1 MKHVNTESGTM
12 SWSEKHVGLPDNI
25 EGPFETNECH
35 FPQKYSAVQVLLGS
49 PSNTDYSRKV
59 WKMDN
64 LGNSVMGKRV
74 TEIMDHGIQ
83 TVYIR

>member
-1 MKHVNTESGTM
+1 MKYVNTESGSM
-12 SWSEKHVGLPDNI
+12 SWSEKHVGLPDNT

-49 PSNTDYSRKV
+49 PRDMDFSRQV

-64 LGNSVMGKRV
+64 LGNWVMDKRV
-74 TEIMDHGIQ
+74 TEMMDHEIQ
-83 TVYIR
+83 TV